1 MYRPSTSRTASATP
15 TRLTPS
21 PTPDSPVSQR
31 RPPIRLLPHTH
42 NDNNYIPDPK
52 DQLDVAVA
60 RIVNA
65 CPEKIKVS
73 KVEGEPGKYMF
84 GEVEPKIGYCRLL
97 RSRMVMVRV
106 GGGWAELSK
115 SV

>member
-21 PTPDSPVSQR
+21 PTPGSPGSPR
-31 RPPIRLLPHTH
+31 RPPIRLLPH
-42 NDNNYIPDPK
+42 NVNNYIPNPE
-52 DQLDVAVA
+52 DQLDVEVA

-65 CPEKIKVS
+65 CPVKIKVS
-73 KVEGEPGKYMF
+73 MVEGEPGKYMF
-84 GEVEPKIGYCRLL
+84 GEVEPKLCYCRIL

-115 SV
+115 